1 MDMDAHGPGGGS
13 VSAATDPAGPSRTS
27 WRVVNLVLLV
37 LAVVLVAAAVF
48 FWVDDADASPGDDRA
63 ETLSRQ
69 YKAVTAAAKDE
80 TLAFLTVD
88 YRDMDALT
96 AKVLSGA
103 TGPFKEQY
111 AGARSNLK
119 TSAARS
125 QAVSSGKVLSVGI
138 SDVDKDKAVV
148 FVAANS
154 QVTNKSTKGKAVP
167 RYYRLKL
174 TMVREGDTW
183 RTSDL
188 QFVG

>member
-1 MDMDAHGPGGGS
+1 MA
-13 VSAATDPAGPSRTS
+13 
-27 WRVVNLVLLV
+27 

-48 FWVDDADASPGDDRA
+48 FWVDDAKASPGDAKA
-63 ETLSRQ
+63 ESLSRQ
-69 YKAVTAAAKDE
+69 SKAVSKAAKDE

-88 YRDMDALT
+88 YKNMDALI

-103 TGPFKEQY
+103 SGSFKEQY
-111 AGARSNLK
+111 SGAKSNLK
-119 TSAARS
+119 SSAARAK
-125 QAVSSGKVLSVGI
+125 AVSTGKVLSVGI
-138 SDVDKDKAVV
+138 SDIDKDHAVV

-154 QVTNKSTKGKAVP
+154 QVTNASTKGKAVP

-174 TMVREGDTW
+174 TMVRQGDTW

>member
-1 MDMDAHGPGGGS
+1 MA
-13 VSAATDPAGPSRTS
+13 
-27 WRVVNLVLLV
+27 

-48 FWVDDADASPGDDRA
+48 FLVDDANASPGDDKA
-63 ETLSRQ
+63 ATLSRQ
-69 YKAVTAAAKDE
+69 SKAVTAAAKAE

-88 YRDMDALT
+88 YRNMDALT
-96 AKVLSGA
+96 AKVLGGA
-103 TGPFKEQY
+103 TGPFKQQY

-125 QAVSSGKVLSVGI
+125 QAVSTGKVLSVGI
-138 SDVDKDKAVV
+138 SDIDKDKAVV

-154 QVTNKSTKGKAVP
+154 QVTNKSTKGKPVP

-174 TMVREGDTW
+174 SMVREGGTW